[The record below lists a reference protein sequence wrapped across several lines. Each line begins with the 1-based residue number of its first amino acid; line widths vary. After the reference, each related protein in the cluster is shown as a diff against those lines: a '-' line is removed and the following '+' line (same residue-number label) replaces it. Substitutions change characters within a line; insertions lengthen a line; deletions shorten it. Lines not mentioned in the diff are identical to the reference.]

1 MIFTQAVKESKYF
14 LKKYEGE
21 LWEAMV
27 KLIMSIQLKG
37 SIFPKWSK
45 KVISESLKECLDS
58 NKLNIDNDDEYIKMI
73 EKAAHMWKSIL
84 NLDSWRSGALR

>member
-45 KVISESLKECLDS
+45 KVISESLK
-58 NKLNIDNDDEYIKMI
+58 
-73 EKAAHMWKSIL
+73 
-84 NLDSWRSGALR
+84 